1 MPTFLDPPDK
11 PDFPTEEVKILKY
24 WEEIDA
30 FQESLRQS
38 EGKPPYNFYDGPPF
52 ATGMPH
58 YGHIL
63 AGTIKDVVTR
73 HAHQRGFHVERRFG
87 WDCHGVPVE
96 GIIDAKLNI
105 KGRQDVIDM
114 GIGKYNEECRSI
126 VSMYVNEWR
135 TIITRYGR
143 WIDFDNDYKTMEPSY
158 MESLWWVF
166 KQLFDKGMVYRA
178 YRVLAYS
185 TALCTSLSNFE
196 ANQNYQEVRD
206 PSVIVKFK
214 RKDKENSWILAWTT
228 TPWTLPSNLAL
239 CVGPTLKYLR
249 VKSKADGEEWIVG
262 KDRWEWI
269 CKNIKKDSKK
279 YFEIQEEVEGSQLVG
294 IPYQPLFTYFEGKV
308 SEKAWHV
315 VSDTYVGTGAG
326 TMIVHQAPAFGEDDN
341 RVCKRTGIVL
351 KDGTGM
357 VDPIDEAG
365 KFKDPVS
372 DFKGQH
378 IKEADNGIK
387 KKLKD
392 QGNLVWSGVEVH
404 NYPMCWRSDTPLMYK
419 ACPTWFIKVEEI
431 RDRLVEN
438 NKKTNW
444 TPDYVKEK
452 RFHNWL
458 SEARDWN
465 VSRTR
470 YWGTPLPL
478 WVSDDYEEIIC
489 IGSVAELEELSGRKV
504 TDLHRHFI
512 DDILIPSK
520 KGKGMLKRVDE
531 VFDCWFE
538 SGGMPYASKHYPFE
552 RKEEF
557 EKGFPAQF
565 IAEGLDQT
573 RGWFY
578 TLMVLSTILF
588 DKPPFQNLIVNG
600 LVLAEDG
607 KKMSKRLKNYPD
619 PVYMCDNFGADA
631 VRMYMCNSP
640 VVRAEPLKFA
650 EGGVR
655 EVVKNVFLPLYN
667 AYRFLVGEA
676 TRYEASENAVF
687 KQDSERIKKST
698 NLMDRWINASS
709 HQLIKFVRE
718 EMDAYRLYTVV
729 GGLTKFLEELT
740 NWYIRLNRD
749 RIKGDNGIEETV
761 TALCTLYDAIL
772 NVTVMLAAV
781 TPFITEMI
789 YQNLARALP
798 DGHPLKAKS
807 VHFVMVPEYDPEA
820 LDPDIQRAVA
830 SMQTVIELGRVSR
843 EQRQIAQKM
852 PLKSMTIFNRDETF
866 RNDITLVEA
875 YVKDE
880 INAVEMVLESKP
892 GDEKL
897 TASLNFKV
905 AGKKLGKDMKAV
917 KAAVEGLSQEEQ
929 AKFDAEG
936 KITVC
941 GHELVSE
948 DVSITRAVA
957 GLDNPNL
964 HTSRDNETKTMMVLD
979 FTPDPE
985 LTLTRDCR
993 EIATRVNQLKKAS
1006 KMKPD
1011 DPIDIWAEVVDPK
1024 KDSPLQTALMGKVD
1038 FLDKLLRRRLFRAPQ
1053 MQGHEVVVKTE
1064 DYEVNGE
1071 KLRVTLTDRTVFF
1084 NDTALVKL
1092 SGEDAAVG
1100 DGLREHLKK
1109 LTLTQLSEAQTATVS
1124 GTAYKLVRGEHFS
1137 CGPAEAEWIK
1147 AGFAPTARTDKQEAA
1162 SKKDAKPKKEAKKDG
1177 KAGKSAEAAEPTP
1190 EELEELRKKKLKK
1203 VLKEG
1208 GKRGVEIEGAADMG
1222 GLQFFCTMVE
1232 EPDGDLDLLVES
1244 MKAMNEKSDPTE
1256 EERKG
1261 GSGRI
1266 GKMIFSAG
1274 TDQLAIVAYVP
1285 EEKQGELSCEEWL
1298 QTVLG
1303 LFSGSLCGKAKDLCS
1318 GFVKTDSEKNIFP
1331 LKIREALILE
1341 ANNFL
1346 RKKGLFPEDNGD
1358 SDEMVFGDDDFP
1370 S

>member
-24 WEEIDA
+24 WKEIDA

-38 EGKPPYNFYDGPPF
+38 KGKPPYNFYDGPPF

-114 GIGKYNEECRSI
+114 GIGKYNEECRAI

-239 CVGPTLKYLR
+239 CVGPTLNYLR

-279 YFEIQEEVEGSQLVG
+279 DFEIQEEVEGSQLVG

-341 RVCKRTGIVL
+341 RVCKSTGIVL

-438 NKKTNW
+438 NKKTHW

-458 SEARDWN
+458 CEARDWN

-470 YWGTPLPL
+470 YWGTPLPI

-578 TLMVLSTILF
+578 TLMVLSTIIF
-588 DKPPFQNLIVNG
+588 DKPAFKNLIVNG
-600 LVLAEDG
+600 LVLAADG

-619 PVYMCDNFGADA
+619 PKLMCDTYGADA

-650 EGGVR
+650 EAGVKD
-655 EVVKNVFLPLYN
+655 VVKDVFLPWYN
-667 AYRFLVGEA
+667 AYKFFVQEA
-676 TRYEASENAVF
+676 TRFEGEGHKF
-687 KQDSERIKKST
+687 KPDAERIKKSE
-698 NLMDRWINASS
+698 NFMDKWIFAST
-709 HQLIKFVRE
+709 HNLIKFVRE
-718 EMDAYRLYTVV
+718 EMDGYRLYTVV
-729 GGLTKFLEELT
+729 GGLTKLLEDLT
-740 NWYIRLNRD
+740 NSYIRLNRD
-749 RIKGDNGIEETV
+749 RMRGENGEDEAE
-761 TALCTLYDAIL
+761 TALCTLYEVLL
-772 NVTVMLAAV
+772 NVTVMLAPV
-781 TPFITEMI
+781 TPFITEML
-789 YQNLARALP
+789 YQNLSRALP
-798 DGHPLKAKS
+798 DGHALKAKS
-807 VHFVMVPEYDPEA
+807 VHWVMVPEFDPSV
-820 LDPDIQRAVA
+820 LDQDIEVAVQR
-830 SMQTVIELGRVSR
+830 MQGVVELGRMVR
-843 EQRQIAQKM
+843 EQNKVGLKM
-852 PLKSMTIFNRDETF
+852 PLKSMTIINRDEE
-866 RNDITLVEA
+866 IM
-875 YVKDE
+875 KDLKKLQGYIQE
-880 INAVEMVLESKP
+880 ELNAMDVVYKESA
-892 GDEKL
+892 GGEKL
-897 TASLNFKV
+897 SMTLNFKV
-905 AGKKLGKDMKAV
+905 LGKKLGKDMKAV
-917 KAAVEGLSQEEQ
+917 KAAAEALSNEDLINFEKTGTIKVGGYDINADEVTLSRSIEGL
-929 AKFDAEG
+929 D
-936 KITVC
+936 
-941 GHELVSE
+941 
-948 DVSITRAVA
+948 D
-957 GLDNPNL
+957 PNL
-964 HTSRDNETKTMMVLD
+964 KSMSDGSSTVILD
-979 FTPDPE
+979 FTPDPD
-985 LTLTRDCR
+985 LILMATSR
-993 EIATRVNQLKKAS
+993 EISNRVNRLRKEAKLQ
-1006 KMKPD
+1006 PD
-1011 DPIDIWAEVVDPK
+1011 DPVDMWAECETTK
-1024 KDSPLQTALMGKVD
+1024 KDSKLKETLAKKED
-1038 FLDKLLRRRLFRAPQ
+1038 FVNKLLRRNLFKGELR
-1053 MQGHEVVVKTE
+1053 QGHEVIVKQE
-1064 DYEVNGE
+1064 DFDIDGE
-1071 KLRVTLTDRTVFF
+1071 TLRVFITTRCAFF
-1084 NDTALVKL
+1084 NTKELSKLAGGDKAEEETLKQFVSAL
-1092 SGEDAAVG
+1092 SA
-1100 DGLREHLKK
+1100 DGLAEACKK
-1109 LTLTQLSEAQTATVS
+1109 GGVEVTTAS
-1124 GTAYKLVRGEHFS
+1124 KAYKLEPGAHFS
-1137 CGPAEAEWIK
+1137 VGP
-1147 AGFAPTARTDKQEAA
+1147 G
-1162 SKKDAKPKKEAKKDG
+1162 EAKW
-1177 KAGKSAEAAEPTP
+1177 
-1190 EELEELRKKKLKK
+1190 LK
-1203 VLKEG
+1203 
-1208 GKRGVEIEGAADMG
+1208 
-1222 GLQFFCTMVE
+1222 
-1232 EPDGDLDLLVES
+1232 
-1244 MKAMNEKSDPTE
+1244 
-1256 EERKG
+1256 
-1261 GSGRI
+1261 
-1266 GKMIFSAG
+1266 
-1274 TDQLAIVAYVP
+1274 
-1285 EEKQGELSCEEWL
+1285 
-1298 QTVLG
+1298 
-1303 LFSGSLCGKAKDLCS
+1303 
-1318 GFVKTDSEKNIFP
+1318 
-1331 LKIREALILE
+1331 
-1341 ANNFL
+1341 
-1346 RKKGLFPEDNGD
+1346 
-1358 SDEMVFGDDDFP
+1358 
-1370 S
+1370 